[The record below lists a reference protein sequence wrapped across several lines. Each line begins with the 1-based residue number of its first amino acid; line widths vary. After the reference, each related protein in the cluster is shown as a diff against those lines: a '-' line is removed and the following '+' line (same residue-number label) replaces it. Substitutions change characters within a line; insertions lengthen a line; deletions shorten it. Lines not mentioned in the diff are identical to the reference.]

1 MKSHKTLVVVL
12 AVLALA
18 ACGGPSAG
26 PGSSERSTAATS
38 AGDLTLSMAPAVLP
52 LVQGTFNAYGITVTN
67 TTPAP
72 ISQITLSAFFPSTT
86 IGGLP
91 ANCVRIGGGLPEFF
105 CTFPSIAPGE
115 TLAVNLKIRP
125 DVAGTLTYQ
134 GAVSGN
140 GTFTNQVQDVEDVL
154 PAPTDVQ
161 VTGSSNNGSP
171 PLGSLFTYTFQV
183 KNNGPFATFGGVS
196 FTDPLPASLTF
207 VSLTTN
213 LGTCAG
219 GATVSC
225 ALGDLAV
232 GAQAT
237 IQITVRAPL
246 TAQTIVNTASAA
258 IGAQSDSN
266 PANNSVS
273 VTVTT
278 K

>member
-1 MKSHKTLVVVL
+1 MRLYKTFVAVFAIL
-12 AVLALA
+12 AFA
-18 ACGGPSAG
+18 ACGGPS
-26 PGSSERSTAATS
+26 GSMPERPDLSSAATS
-38 AGDLTLSMAPAVLP
+38 AGALTLSMAPAAP
-52 LVQGTFNAYGITVTN
+52 LVQGTFTAYGITVTN
-67 TTPAP
+67 TTPDP
-72 ISQITLSAFFPSTT
+72 ITQVTLSAFFDSTT
-86 IGGLP
+86 INGLP

-105 CTFPSIAPGE
+105 CTFPAIAAGE
-115 TLAVNLKIRP
+115 TLAVDLKIRP

-134 GAVSGN
+134 SAVSGN

-161 VTGSSNNGSP
+161 VTGSSSNGSP

-183 KNNGPFATFGGVS
+183 KNNGPFATFGGVT
-196 FTDPLPASLTF
+196 FTDSLPASLTF
-207 VSLTTN
+207 SSVTTS

-219 GATVSC
+219 GAAVSC

-258 IGAQSDSN
+258 IGQQTDRN
-266 PANNSVS
+266 PANNTVS
-273 VTVTT
+273 VTVTA